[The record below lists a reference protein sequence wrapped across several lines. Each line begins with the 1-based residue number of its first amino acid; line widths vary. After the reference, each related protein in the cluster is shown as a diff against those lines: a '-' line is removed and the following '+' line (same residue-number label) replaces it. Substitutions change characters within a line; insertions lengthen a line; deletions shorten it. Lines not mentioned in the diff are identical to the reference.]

1 MLARRELSSPQA
13 WVQWLRADFQRE
25 EAEAQRLADAELRR
39 VSPSEGTEDEPKW
52 RMRIRIYTDS
62 HSIRPKVLK
71 QWAFAQFMR
80 LIYVKNTE
88 TLVEFVI
95 PKKVPIQAVWGV
107 GFAQTRRFVT
117 ALNIGTGGFF
127 WWDLPKHISTYY
139 DELIDLE
146 TNSRVGIG
154 VSPILR
160 VDWSGKSRDNAGE
173 KSLTDSARRIAL
185 TEVHLRNVALVYS
198 MLPRPNETDMHK
210 PFDHYL
216 TGLALMAKADV
227 FLPMEPSILK
237 EFAETLK
244 LAMKVYGDWL
254 EPEPFS
260 ESYHRFVRDIYP
272 AMDGRQLILDLI
284 GAADC
289 LPGDPKRRVTLGDAV
304 ALKSQCD
311 LYVNSVYRKRMAS
324 HGPGPDER

>member
-146 TNSRVGIG
+146 TNSRVAIG

-260 ESYHRFVRDIYP
+260 ESYHRFFRDIYP